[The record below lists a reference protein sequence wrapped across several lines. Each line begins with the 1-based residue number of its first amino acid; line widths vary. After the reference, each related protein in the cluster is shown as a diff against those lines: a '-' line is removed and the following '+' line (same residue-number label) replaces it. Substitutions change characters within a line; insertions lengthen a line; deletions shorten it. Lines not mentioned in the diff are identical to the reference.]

1 MQRRTAVERG
11 MTLKAIDEARRLLSS
26 EAFTETAV
34 LLSGGTDLAEA
45 YRTRLLRAIDTFTQH
60 FGSDREIAVVAR
72 RTDRTICVKS
82 EGFPADVISLDELE
96 PVTDQKPTA
105 AELIR
110 GAAAWFQQYGCP
122 LDTGFDAYTTSQV
135 MPGSGLSSS
144 AAFEVLLGNICNAL
158 YADNRFTPVEL
169 AQMGQY
175 AENVYFH
182 KPCGLMDQMASSV
195 GGAVAIDFANPVK
208 PVVHPVKFDFSS
220 TGYALCIVDTGGN
233 HADLTEEYAAIPR
246 EMGAVAK
253 YFGKDVLSEVK
264 SEQVLRS
271 IPELR
276 KACGDRAVLRAM
288 HFYREDGRAQGESDA
303 LERGD
308 FEAFLHLVQNSGES
322 SYCLLQNVYPSS
334 VPAEQPVSIAIAV
347 GSAVLG
353 GRGAIRVH
361 GGGFGGTVQA
371 FVPSVLLTQFRDGME
386 AVLGEG
392 CCHVLQIRPIGGMT
406 ILI

>member
-1 MQRRTAVERG
+1 MPLIHLHSISAATGRSPFFLRRDGQNWAATTPTTSMVMCCAASINLDV
-11 MTLKAIDEARRLLSS
+11 
-26 EAFTETAV
+26 
-34 LLSGGTDLAEA
+34 
-45 YRTRLLRAIDTFTQH
+45 
-60 FGSDREIAVVAR
+60 IAVVAR

>member
-1 MQRRTAVERG
+1 M
-11 MTLKAIDEARRLLSS
+11 
-26 EAFTETAV
+26 
-34 LLSGGTDLAEA
+34 LAA
-45 YRTRLLRAIDTFTQH
+45 SINLDV
-60 FGSDREIAVVAR
+60 IAVVAR

-303 LERGD
+303 LERGG
-308 FEAFLHLVQNSGES
+308 LRG
-322 SYCLLQNVYPSS
+322 
-334 VPAEQPVSIAIAV
+334 VPAPGAELGEILLLPAAKCLPVLCACGTAGLHRHCSWL
-347 GSAVLG
+347 GSAGRTWRHPGTRRRFRRNSAGICTVCAAVPVPG
-353 GRGAIRVH
+353 RHGGCAGRGLLPRAADSPHRRHDNFDLTKIEFDRIRK
-361 GGGFGGTVQA
+361 
-371 FVPSVLLTQFRDGME
+371 E
-386 AVLGEG
+386 A
-392 CCHVLQIRPIGGMT
+392 
-406 ILI
+406 